1 MCGCLELGG
10 WSGATP
16 SVSAILPLQS
26 ESARVPLFAPT
37 FLSGG
42 AMVRTGEGHIPQ
54 LVPLS
59 TLLPGG
65 VSQFLFDIFSSSAYF
80 SNKGSVIAFTCST
93 LRKSPVPIA
102 LLLSSAVS
110 SGERPQRPE
119 PQPAHSILHCPEL
132 RAFTGNASLWDLWTT
147 AYSLDWD
154 GTTVEVA
161 LPGHS
166 LPILGAWSIP
176 ALLPGATL

>member
-16 SVSAILPLQS
+16 SVSAILPVQS

-42 AMVRTGEGHIPQ
+42 TTVRTGEGHIPQ

-93 LRKSPVPIA
+93 VGQILYSFNHLCGH
-102 LLLSSAVS
+102 LLDSL
-110 SGERPQRPE
+110 QY
-119 PQPAHSILHCPEL
+119 LHVFFL
-132 RAFTGNASLWDLWTT
+132 
-147 AYSLDWD
+147 LD
-154 GTTVEVA
+154 TVFQV
-161 LPGHS
+161 
-166 LPILGAWSIP
+166 
-176 ALLPGATL
+176 

>member
-1 MCGCLELGG
+1 MR
-10 WSGATP
+10 SGIP
-16 SVSAILPLQS
+16 RSQS
-26 ESARVPLFAPT
+26 ELIHKHLTAWSRGWLGPP
-37 FLSGG
+37 FLSERCSWERVCNLSLRGSPFSPILLSG
-42 AMVRTGEGHIPQ
+42 DATVRMGEGHIPQ

-65 VSQFLFDIFSSSAYF
+65 VSQFLSDIFSSSACF
-80 SNKGSVIAFTCST
+80 SNTGSVIAFTCST

-119 PQPAHSILHCPEL
+119 PQPALSILHCPEL

-154 GTTVEVA
+154 GTTERHF
-161 LPGHS
+161 L
-166 LPILGAWSIP
+166 
-176 ALLPGATL
+176 